1 MGNMIRTNRK
11 KLLGIAQIALSVV
24 LLVWLLSRVG
34 LDEVISTLTTI
45 DLRWYALAF
54 VLFQVNTFIRAYRWY
69 VLLRTLDDRPN
80 FLYLVYLYYV
90 GFFANNFI
98 PSGFGGDVVKVVSL
112 RQTYGHG
119 SEALSS
125 VAMERLTGLVGSS
138 LIALI
143 ALVWNLSSHTAD
155 LELPS
160 ALWGVVIL
168 ISIGIPTLFFVA
180 RWSHP
185 IELANRWFPWV
196 KSIPYYGKIENLVN
210 TIHRYPLRALIT
222 SLLISIPF
230 TLSLVLVQMAIARAF
245 GVQLPFA
252 VFALFVPLIAL
263 INLLPIAFNGLGLRE
278 GAYAFLFVP
287 IGVPAATALSMS
299 LAFYFLRFSAGLL
312 GGLMYALR
320 NVLHVVE
327 APPAKNM

>member
-1 MGNMIRTNRK
+1 MGSMIQANRR
-11 KLLGIAQIALSVV
+11 KLLGIAQIALSAV
-24 LLVWLLSRVG
+24 LLIWLLSRVG
-34 LDEVISTLTTI
+34 LSEVVATLATI
-45 DLRWYALAF
+45 DWRWYLLAF
-54 VLFQVNTFIRAYRWY
+54 GLFQLNAAIRAYRWY
-69 VLLRTLDDRPN
+69 VLLHSLDKRPSL
-80 FLYLVYLYYV
+80 FHLIYLYYV

-98 PSGFGGDVVKVVSL
+98 PSGFGGDLVKVVSL
-112 RQTYGHG
+112 RQSYGYG
-119 SEALSS
+119 SQALSS

-138 LIALI
+138 LIALM

-155 LELPS
+155 LDLPS
-160 ALWGVVIL
+160 ALWGIVVL
-168 ISIGIPTLFFVA
+168 ISLGIPTLFFVA

-185 IELANRWFPWV
+185 VDIANRLFPWV
-196 KSIPYYGKIENLVN
+196 SSIPYYSKIENLVN
-210 TIHRYPLRALIT
+210 TIHRYPLRALLG

-230 TLSLVLVQMAIARAF
+230 TLSLVFIQMAIARAF

-299 LAFYFLRFSAGLL
+299 LAFYFLRFSAGLI
-312 GGLMYALR
+312 GGVMYALR
-320 NVLHVVE
+320 NLLHVVE
-327 APPAKNM
+327 SPPAENL

>member
-1 MGNMIRTNRK
+1 MIQTNRK
-11 KLLGIAQIALSVV
+11 KLLGLAQIALSVA
-24 LLVWLLSRVG
+24 LLAWLLSRVG
-34 LDEVISTLTTI
+34 LDEVVSTLTTI
-45 DLRWYALAF
+45 DLRWYLLAF
-54 VLFQVNTFIRAYRWY
+54 VLFQLNTFIRAYRWY
-69 VLLRTLDDRPN
+69 VLLHALDNRPN

-112 RQTYGHG
+112 RQSYGHG

-168 ISIGIPTLFFVA
+168 ISIGIPTLFFIA

-196 KSIPYYGKIENLVN
+196 TSLPYYAKIENLIN
-210 TIHRYPLRALIT
+210 TIHRYPLKALVT

-230 TLSLVLVQMAIARAF
+230 TLSLVFVQMAIARAF

-263 INLLPIAFNGLGLRE
+263 INLLPIAFNGLGVRE
-278 GAYAFLFVP
+278 GVYAFLFVP

-320 NVLHVVE
+320 SVLHVVE
-327 APPAKNM
+327 APPAENL